1 MRNIEELQQDY
12 QKYLT
17 YLHCGRYGFA
27 YDKLDQHS
35 VEELETMANFGW
47 SDDIS
52 EELYEIFM
60 LRRKRKL
67 NQQFV
72 FNQETIQEIVELDK
86 KLTNYCRELKKET
99 EELYNQMQEQN
110 RYYFTI
116 NGEVVVQGCSPFID
130 CALTSINENLLS
142 FSISSLDGIEHLNL
156 ISIFNFERNYAD
168 KILSYNTQKAV
179 KIFDEA
185 RICHIGYPFFLLY
198 RKSCL
203 SLYDILE
210 ICGLQKE
217 INIRYRSDFKRIEN
231 K

>member
-17 YLHCGRYGFA
+17 YLHCGRYGFT
-27 YDKLDQHS
+27 YDELDQHS

-86 KLTNYCRELKKET
+86 NSQTIVV
-99 EELYNQMQEQN
+99 NQ
-110 RYYFTI
+110 RK
-116 NGEVVVQGCSPFID
+116 P
-130 CALTSINENLLS
+130 
-142 FSISSLDGIEHLNL
+142 
-156 ISIFNFERNYAD
+156 
-168 KILSYNTQKAV
+168 
-179 KIFDEA
+179 
-185 RICHIGYPFFLLY
+185 
-198 RKSCL
+198 KSCITKCKNRIDITSL
-203 SLYDILE
+203 STE
-210 ICGLQKE
+210 K
-217 INIRYRSDFKRIEN
+217 
-231 K
+231 

>member
-1 MRNIEELQQDY
+1 MRNIEELQHDY

-17 YLHCGRYGFA
+17 YLHCGRYGFT
-27 YDKLDQHS
+27 YDELDQHS
-35 VEELETMANFGW
+35 VEELETMADFGW

-52 EELYEIFM
+52 EELYEILM

-72 FNQETIQEIVELDK
+72 FNRETIQEIVELDK
-86 KLTNYCRELKKET
+86 KLTNCCRELRKET

-110 RYYFTI
+110 RYNFTI
-116 NGEVVVQGCSPFID
+116 NGEVVVQGSGPFID

-142 FSISSLDGIEHLNL
+142 FSISSRDGIEQLNL
-156 ISIFNFERNYAD
+156 ISIFNFERNYANR
-168 KILSYNTQKAV
+168 ILSYNTERAV
-179 KIFDEA
+179 KVFDET
-185 RICHIGYPFFLLY
+185 RSCHIGYPFFLLY